1 MQVQT
6 NVVISKLRCLTYNS
20 SDTNQFNQLFKKETT
35 GTIHK

>member
-20 SDTNQFNQLFKKETT
+20 NQFNQLFKKETT